1 MLPGTSEKPSF
12 PLNLLGDFAGGGLL
26 CATGILLAL
35 IERGKSGRGQVVNAD
50 MVTNPSFT
58 SPHLTPF
65 PHRSRARAT
74 SPPSPSLIPTT
85 APRTS
90 PLHADATASTA
101 ARPFTTSTPA
111 PTVNG

>member
-50 MVTNPSFT
+50 MVNHPS
-58 SPHLTPF
+58 
-65 PHRSRARAT
+65 
-74 SPPSPSLIPTT
+74 
-85 APRTS
+85 
-90 PLHADATASTA
+90 
-101 ARPFTTSTPA
+101 
-111 PTVNG
+111 